1 MMLAARCRIVLL
13 STDPMPTPPVPPT
26 YYQQLGLSPQASL
39 EEVKTAYRKRARQF
53 HPDSLPADTPEVLRQ
68 LAQRE
73 FLQLQRAYRVLSDS
87 QQRQAYDLSLKP
99 KPLPPRPVVQVVPVP
114 EPIPPTP
121 SWPALLSAGLAGAA
135 LCLTGLAL
143 WNSLSPAQGLDMAS
157 KTAVADALESPAN
170 PELALTASSPTE
182 PTVAVVSSSR
192 LDGALSAEATTLAQ
206 ATSSEAPFQPSP
218 EQIDRFART
227 LLAVQPL
234 LEATQNRLEQANGS
248 EERRQIE
255 QQFETAATKVI
266 AANQLTPEEYHRISA
281 SAQVDPQVAAS
292 VTAAVRRWMP

>member
-1 MMLAARCRIVLL
+1 
-13 STDPMPTPPVPPT
+13 
-26 YYQQLGLSPQASL
+26 
-39 EEVKTAYRKRARQF
+39 
-53 HPDSLPADTPEVLRQ
+53 VLRQ

-99 KPLPPRPVVQVVPVP
+99 KPLPPRPLVQVVPVP
-114 EPIPPTP
+114 EPTP
-121 SWPALLSAGLAGAA
+121 AAASWPSLLSAGLAGAA

-143 WNSLSPAQGLDMAS
+143 WNSLSPAQGLDIAS

-170 PELALTASSPTE
+170 PEPALTASSPTV
-182 PTVAVVSSSR
+182 PTVAIVSSSR
-192 LDGALSAEATTLAQ
+192 LDGALPSDSTEATTLAQ
-206 ATSSEAPFQPSP
+206 ATPSEVPFQPSP
-218 EQIDRFART
+218 EQINRFART
-227 LLAVQPL
+227 LLEVQPL

-281 SAQVDPQVAAS
+281 SAQADPQVAAS

>member
-1 MMLAARCRIVLL
+1 MMNVLL
-13 STDPMPTPPVPPT
+13 TMDPMSTPPAPPS

-99 KPLPPRPVVQVVPVP
+99 KPLPPRPLVQGVPVP

-157 KTAVADALESPAN
+157 KTAVTDALESPVN
-170 PELALTASSPTE
+170 PEPALTASSPTE
-182 PTVAVVSSSR
+182 PTVAIVSSSR
-192 LDGALSAEATTLAQ
+192 LDGALPSDSTEATTLAQ
-206 ATSSEAPFQPSP
+206 AAPSEVPFHPSP
-218 EQIDRFART
+218 EQINRFART

-234 LEATQNRLEQANGS
+234 LEATQNRLQRANSS

-266 AANQLTPEEYHRISA
+266 AAHQLTPEEYHRISA
-281 SAQVDPQVAAS
+281 SAQADPQVAAS

>member
-1 MMLAARCRIVLL
+1 
-13 STDPMPTPPVPPT
+13 MPTPPVSST

-39 EEVKTAYRKRARQF
+39 EEIKTAYRNLARQV

-99 KPLPPRPVVQVVPVP
+99 KPLPPRPPVQVVPVP
-114 EPIPPTP
+114 EPAPPTP

-143 WNSLSPAQGLDMAS
+143 WNGLSPAQGLDMAS
-157 KTAVADALESPAN
+157 KTAVVDALESPPSN
-170 PELALTASSPTE
+170 PEPALGATSPA
-182 PTVAVVSSSR
+182 VAIVSSSR
-192 LDGALSAEATTLAQ
+192 LDGALPSNSLSNSPEAAPLVQ
-206 ATSSEAPFQPSP
+206 APLPEPEAPFQPSP
-218 EQIDRFART
+218 EQINRFART
-227 LLAVQPL
+227 LLEVQPL

-248 EERRQIE
+248 EERQQIE
-255 QQFETAATKVI
+255 QQFETAASKVI

-281 SAQVDPQVAAS
+281 SAQSDPQVAAS